1 MIYRNCSILDILL
14 LLLLCTPL
22 DTNRVKRLSTPDC
35 DDETHKVEKYVVSIR
50 SKRPQIMFGDN
61 HFCVGTVVAPKFV
74 LTTAKCTMSD
84 RKVMHLTRSMVV
96 VGGTPNRLI
105 EVPDTTI
112 RSVSRIYVPKTFL
125 SENTDNIA
133 LLLLVHRW
141 PTNNPSID
149 IINLPTAEPN
159 YDSVYMVLGWGRFFK
174 GGPLAGNL
182 MHIYVKLIER
192 EKCQEIV
199 PKLQPDM
206 LCAGNESEPVDVH
219 PCAGDNGGPM
229 IVNETIYGLV
239 SYRLGCGQVSMP
251 SVYTDVWYHMD
262 WINDII
268 QNSCPAKLKLPM
280 LALIMLSVWQTV

>member
-1 MIYRNCSILDILL
+1 MY
-14 LLLLCTPL
+14 
-22 DTNRVKRLSTPDC
+22 
-35 DDETHKVEKYVVSIR
+35 DE
-50 SKRPQIMFGDN
+50 
-61 HFCVGTVVAPKFV
+61 
-74 LTTAKCTMSD
+74 
-84 RKVMHLTRSMVV
+84 VMHLTRSMVV

-112 RSVSRIYVPKTFL
+112 RPVSRIYVPKTFL

-133 LLLLVHRW
+133 LLLLVRRW

-182 MHIYVKLIER
+182 MHIYVNLIER

-199 PKLQPDM
+199 SKLQPDM

-219 PCAGDNGGPM
+219 PCAGG
-229 IVNETIYGLV
+229 
-239 SYRLGCGQVSMP
+239 
-251 SVYTDVWYHMD
+251 
-262 WINDII
+262 
-268 QNSCPAKLKLPM
+268 
-280 LALIMLSVWQTV
+280 